1 MIVPAQPN
9 ATDVPVTEVPVT
21 EVPVTEVPEAPL
33 LNVADLRTTFHTA
46 VGPLVAVD
54 GVEWSLNRGAR
65 LGVVGE
71 SGSGKSVMSRSI
83 MRLLPLSRVTST
95 GTVNFDGIDM
105 MSLSR
110 RELLEM
116 WGPQLSMVF
125 QDPLGSLNPVMKI
138 GKQVGEGLRV
148 HRSLSARAAR
158 SAALELLDEVGIPEP
173 HRRID
178 EYPHQLSGGMR
189 QRIVIAIALACSPRL
204 LIADEPTTALD
215 VTVQAQILDLLEAER
230 AERDMSLVLITHD
243 LGVVAGR
250 TDEVIVMYAGRIVE
264 RASTKALFADMKMP
278 YTEAL
283 FRSIPKV
290 TEDSHTRLEIIGG
303 QPPTMTDLDVGC
315 KFAPRC
321 KYAQDLCFA
330 EEPTLVDV
338 PKPSLRQPRNNSN
351 SNAGSNGGES
361 GADTTVHTYRCFY
374 PVGSDEATEA
384 LKRNIASGR
393 VNETG
398 VVVRAD

>member
-1 MIVPAQPN
+1 MSDASTPDLAGL
-9 ATDVPVTEVPVT
+9 DESS
-21 EVPVTEVPEAPL
+21 L
-33 LNVADLRTTFHTA
+33 LDIAELRTTFHTP

-54 GVEWSLNRGAR
+54 GVEWSLRRGTR
-65 LGVVGE
+65 MGVVGE

-83 MRLLPLSRVTST
+83 MRLLPKSRVTST
-95 GTVNFDGIDM
+95 GTVTFDGIDM
-105 MSLSR
+105 MSLGR

-148 HRSLSARAAR
+148 HRDLSARAAR
-158 SAALELLDEVGIPEP
+158 SAALDLLEEVGIPEP

-215 VTVQAQILDLLEAER
+215 VTVQAQILDLLEAQR
-230 AERDMSLVLITHD
+230 AERNMSLVLITHD
-243 LGVVAGR
+243 LGIVAGR
-250 TDEVIVMYAGRIVE
+250 TDEIIVMYAGRIVE
-264 RASTKALFADMKMP
+264 RAPTSTLFSDMRMP

-290 TEDSHTRLEIIGG
+290 TDDSHARLEIIGG
-303 QPPTMTDLDVGC
+303 QPPQMTDLQPGC

-330 EEPTLVDV
+330 EEPALIEV
-338 PKPSLRQPRNNSN
+338 PRAAPARSSITDSGDDGEPDPA
-351 SNAGSNGGES
+351 AG
-361 GADTTVHTYRCFY
+361 VHLYRCFY
-374 PVGSDEATEA
+374 PVGTPEAAEA
-384 LKRNIASGR
+384 FERNIASGR
-393 VNETG
+393 VSEAG
-398 VVVRAD
+398 VVINPT

>member
-1 MIVPAQPN
+1 MSDASTPDLAGL
-9 ATDVPVTEVPVT
+9 DES
-21 EVPVTEVPEAPL
+21 PL
-33 LNVADLRTTFHTA
+33 LDIAELRTTFHTP

-54 GVEWSLNRGAR
+54 GVEWSLRRGAR
-65 LGVVGE
+65 MGVVGE

-83 MRLLPLSRVTST
+83 MRLLPKSRVTST
-95 GTVNFDGIDM
+95 GTVTFDGIDM
-105 MSLSR
+105 MSLGR
-110 RELLEM
+110 RDLLEM
-116 WGPQLSMVF
+116 WGPQLAMVF

-148 HRSLSARAAR
+148 HRDLSARAAR
-158 SAALELLDEVGIPEP
+158 SAALDLLEEVGIPEP

-215 VTVQAQILDLLEAER
+215 VTVQAQILDLLEAQR
-230 AERDMSLVLITHD
+230 AERNMSLVLITHD
-243 LGVVAGR
+243 LGIVAGR
-250 TDEVIVMYAGRIVE
+250 TDEIIVMYAGRIVE
-264 RASTKALFADMKMP
+264 RAPTSTLFSDMRMP

-290 TEDSHTRLEIIGG
+290 TDDSHARLEIIGG
-303 QPPTMTDLDVGC
+303 QPPRMTDLQPGC

-330 EEPTLVDV
+330 EEPALIEV
-338 PKPSLRQPRNNSN
+338 PRAAPARSSITDSGDDGEPDPA
-351 SNAGSNGGES
+351 AG
-361 GADTTVHTYRCFY
+361 VHLYRCFY
-374 PVGSDEATEA
+374 PVGTPEAAEA
-384 LKRNIASGR
+384 FERNIASGR
-393 VNETG
+393 VSEAG
-398 VVVRAD
+398 VVINPT

>member
-1 MIVPAQPN
+1 MSDALTPDLAGL
-9 ATDVPVTEVPVT
+9 DES
-21 EVPVTEVPEAPL
+21 PL
-33 LNVADLRTTFHTA
+33 LDIAELRTTFHTP

-54 GVEWSLNRGAR
+54 GVEWSLRRGAR
-65 LGVVGE
+65 MGVVGE

-83 MRLLPLSRVTST
+83 MRLLPKSRVTST
-95 GTVNFDGIDM
+95 GTVTFDGIDM
-105 MSLSR
+105 MSLGR
-110 RELLEM
+110 RDLLEM
-116 WGPQLSMVF
+116 WGPQLAMVF

-148 HRSLSARAAR
+148 HRDLSARAAR
-158 SAALELLDEVGIPEP
+158 SAALDLLEEVGIPEP

-215 VTVQAQILDLLEAER
+215 VTVQAQILDLLEAQR
-230 AERDMSLVLITHD
+230 AERNMSLVLITHD
-243 LGVVAGR
+243 LGIVAGR
-250 TDEVIVMYAGRIVE
+250 TDEIIVMYAGRIVE
-264 RASTKALFADMKMP
+264 RAPTSTLFSDMRMP

-290 TEDSHTRLEIIGG
+290 TDDSHARLEIIGG
-303 QPPTMTDLDVGC
+303 QPPQMTDLQPGC

-330 EEPTLVDV
+330 EEPALIEV
-338 PKPSLRQPRNNSN
+338 PRGAPARSSITDSGDDGEPDPA
-351 SNAGSNGGES
+351 AG
-361 GADTTVHTYRCFY
+361 VHLYRCFY
-374 PVGSDEATEA
+374 PVGTPEAAEA
-384 LKRNIASGR
+384 FERNIASGR
-393 VNETG
+393 VSEAG
-398 VVVRAD
+398 VVINPT

>member
-1 MIVPAQPN
+1 MSDASTPDLAGS
-9 ATDVPVTEVPVT
+9 DES
-21 EVPVTEVPEAPL
+21 PL
-33 LNVADLRTTFHTA
+33 LDIAELRTTFHTP

-54 GVEWSLNRGAR
+54 GVEWSLRRGAR

-83 MRLLPLSRVTST
+83 MRLLPKSKVTST
-95 GTVNFDGIDM
+95 GEVSFDGIDM
-105 MSLSR
+105 MSLGR
-110 RELLEM
+110 RDLLEM
-116 WGPQLSMVF
+116 WGPQLAMVF

-148 HRSLSARAAR
+148 HRDLSARAAR
-158 SAALELLDEVGIPEP
+158 SAALDLLEEVGIPEP

-230 AERDMSLVLITHD
+230 AERNMSLVLITHD
-243 LGVVAGR
+243 LGIVAGR
-250 TDEVIVMYAGRIVE
+250 TDEIIVMYAGRIVE
-264 RASTKALFADMKMP
+264 RAPTSTLFSDMRMP

-290 TEDSHTRLEIIGG
+290 TDDSHARLEIIGG
-303 QPPTMTDLDVGC
+303 QPPQMTDLPPGC

-330 EEPTLVDV
+330 EEPALIEV
-338 PKPSLRQPRNNSN
+338 PKAAPARSSITGNGDDDEPDPA
-351 SNAGSNGGES
+351 AG
-361 GADTTVHTYRCFY
+361 VHLYRCFY
-374 PVGSDEATEA
+374 PVGTPEASEA
-384 LKRNIASGR
+384 FERNIASGR
-393 VNETG
+393 VSEAG
-398 VVVRAD
+398 VVINPT

>member
-1 MIVPAQPN
+1 MTD
-9 ATDVPVTEVPVT
+9 ATAFGENV
-21 EVPVTEVPEAPL
+21 L
-33 LNVADLRTTFHTA
+33 LDIADLRTTFHTA
-46 VGPLVAVD
+46 VGPLIAVD
-54 GVEWSLNRGAR
+54 GVDWSLRAGAR

-71 SGSGKSVMSRSI
+71 SGSGKSIMSRSI
-83 MRLLPLSRVTST
+83 MRLLPKSRVTST
-95 GTVNFDGIDM
+95 GSVLFDGIDM

-110 RELLEM
+110 RQLLDM
-116 WGPQLSMVF
+116 WGPQLAMVF

-138 GKQVGEGLRV
+138 GRQVGEGLRV
-148 HRSLSARAAR
+148 HRDLSARAAR
-158 SAALELLDEVGIPEP
+158 AASLELLEEVGIPEP
-173 HRRID
+173 QRRID

-215 VTVQAQILDLLEAER
+215 VTVQAQILDLLETQR

-264 RASTKALFADMKMP
+264 RAPTATLFRDMRMP

-290 TEDSHTRLEIIGG
+290 TDDSHARLEIIGG
-303 QPPTMTDLDVGC
+303 QPPRMTDLPTGC

-321 KYAQDLCFA
+321 KYAQELCVA
-330 EEPTLVDV
+330 EEPALIEVPAAVD
-338 PKPSLRQPRNNSN
+338 N
-351 SNAGSNGGES
+351 NGG
-361 GADTTVHTYRCFY
+361 GARRRETWRDEDPGVDDNGGGAPAGAHLFRCFY
-374 PVGSDEATEA
+374 PVGTPEAAEA
-384 LKRNIASGR
+384 FERNVASGR
-393 VNETG
+393 VSEAG
-398 VVVRAD
+398 VVINPT

>member
-1 MIVPAQPN
+1 MSDASTPDLAGL
-9 ATDVPVTEVPVT
+9 DES
-21 EVPVTEVPEAPL
+21 PL
-33 LNVADLRTTFHTA
+33 LDIAELRTTFHTP

-54 GVEWSLNRGAR
+54 GVEWSLRRGAR
-65 LGVVGE
+65 MGVVGE

-83 MRLLPLSRVTST
+83 MRLLPKSRVTSA
-95 GTVNFDGIDM
+95 GTVTFDGIDM
-105 MSLSR
+105 MSLGR
-110 RELLEM
+110 RDLLEM
-116 WGPQLSMVF
+116 WGPQLAMVF

-148 HRSLSARAAR
+148 HRDLSARAAR
-158 SAALELLDEVGIPEP
+158 SAALDLLEEVGIPEP

-215 VTVQAQILDLLEAER
+215 VTVQAQILDLLEAQR
-230 AERDMSLVLITHD
+230 AERNMSLVLITHD
-243 LGVVAGR
+243 LGIVAGR
-250 TDEVIVMYAGRIVE
+250 TDEIIVMYAGRIVE
-264 RASTKALFADMKMP
+264 RAPTSTLFSDMRMP

-290 TEDSHTRLEIIGG
+290 TDDSHARLEIIGG
-303 QPPTMTDLDVGC
+303 QPPQMTDLQPGC

-330 EEPTLVDV
+330 EEPALIEV
-338 PKPSLRQPRNNSN
+338 PRAAPARSSITDSGDDGEPDPA
-351 SNAGSNGGES
+351 AG
-361 GADTTVHTYRCFY
+361 VHLYRCFY
-374 PVGSDEATEA
+374 PVGTPEAAEA
-384 LKRNIASGR
+384 FERNIASGR
-393 VNETG
+393 VSEAG
-398 VVVRAD
+398 VVINPT

>member
-1 MIVPAQPN
+1 MSDASVP
-9 ATDVPVTEVPVT
+9 DLSGSDGR
-21 EVPVTEVPEAPL
+21 PL
-33 LNVADLRTTFHTA
+33 LDVAELHTTFHTP

-54 GVEWSLNRGAR
+54 GVEWSLRRGAR

-83 MRLLPLSRVTST
+83 MRLLPKSRVTST
-95 GTVNFDGIDM
+95 GNVSFDGIDM
-105 MSLSR
+105 MSLGR

-116 WGPQLSMVF
+116 WGPQLAMVF

-148 HRSLSARAAR
+148 HRDLSARAAR
-158 SAALELLDEVGIPEP
+158 SAALDLLEEVGIPEP

-215 VTVQAQILDLLEAER
+215 VTVQAQILDLLEAQR
-230 AERDMSLVLITHD
+230 AERNMSLVLITHD
-243 LGVVAGR
+243 LGIVAGR
-250 TDEVIVMYAGRIVE
+250 TDEIIVMYAGRIVE
-264 RASTKALFADMKMP
+264 RAPTATLFSDMRMP

-290 TEDSHTRLEIIGG
+290 TDDSHARLEIIGG
-303 QPPTMTDLDVGC
+303 QPPQMTDLPTGC

-330 EEPTLVDV
+330 EEPALIEV
-338 PKPSLRQPRNNSN
+338 PKAAPARSSITGSDDDEEPGSA
-351 SNAGSNGGES
+351 AG
-361 GADTTVHTYRCFY
+361 VHLYRCFY
-374 PVGSDEATEA
+374 PVGTPEAAEA
-384 LKRNIASGR
+384 FERNIASGR
-393 VNETG
+393 VSEAG
-398 VVVRAD
+398 VVINPT

>member
-1 MIVPAQPN
+1 MTETVSPVPSPSGEQ
-9 ATDVPVTEVPVT
+9 
-21 EVPVTEVPEAPL
+21 PL
-33 LNVADLRTTFHTA
+33 LDVAELRTTFHTP

-54 GVEWSLNRGAR
+54 GVEWSLRRGAR

-83 MRLLPLSRVTST
+83 MRLLPKSRVTST
-95 GTVNFDGIDM
+95 GNVNFDGIDM
-105 MSLSR
+105 MSLGR

-116 WGPQLSMVF
+116 WGPQLAMVF

-148 HRSLSARAAR
+148 HRDLSARAAR
-158 SAALELLDEVGIPEP
+158 TAALDLLEEVGIPEP

-215 VTVQAQILDLLEAER
+215 VTVQAQILDLLEAQR
-230 AERDMSLVLITHD
+230 AERNMSLVLITHD
-243 LGVVAGR
+243 LGIVAGR
-250 TDEVIVMYAGRIVE
+250 TDEIIVMYAGRIVE
-264 RASTKALFADMKMP
+264 RASTKTLFRDMKMP

-290 TEDSHTRLEIIGG
+290 TDDSHARLEIIGG
-303 QPPTMTDLDVGC
+303 QPPTMTSLDPGC

-330 EEPTLVDV
+330 EEPALIEV
-338 PKPSLRQPRNNSN
+338 PAPSPARSPIT
-351 SNAGSNGGES
+351 GSDDDGEPDD
-361 GADTTVHTYRCFY
+361 GADAHLYRCFY
-374 PVGSDEATEA
+374 PVGTDDATEA
-384 LKRNIASGR
+384 LERNIASGR
-393 VNETG
+393 VSEAG
-398 VVVRAD
+398 VVIRTD

>member
-1 MIVPAQPN
+1 MPDLTGSDAR
-9 ATDVPVTEVPVT
+9 
-21 EVPVTEVPEAPL
+21 PL
-33 LNVADLRTTFHTA
+33 LDVAELRTTFHTA

-54 GVEWSLNRGAR
+54 GVEWSLSRGAR

-83 MRLLPLSRVTST
+83 MRLLPKSRVTST
-95 GTVNFDGIDM
+95 GNVSFDGIDM
-105 MSLSR
+105 MSLGR

-116 WGPQLSMVF
+116 WGPQLAMVF

-148 HRSLSARAAR
+148 HRDLSARAAR
-158 SAALELLDEVGIPEP
+158 SAALDLLEEVGIPEP

-230 AERDMSLVLITHD
+230 AERNMSLVLITHD
-243 LGVVAGR
+243 LGIVAGR
-250 TDEVIVMYAGRIVE
+250 TDEIIVMYAGRIVE
-264 RASTKALFADMKMP
+264 RASTKTLFRDMKMP

-290 TEDSHTRLEIIGG
+290 TDDSHARLEIIGG
-303 QPPTMTDLDVGC
+303 QPPTMTSLDPGC

-330 EEPTLVDV
+330 EEPALIEVPTPSPARSRITGSDDDGEPDV
-338 PKPSLRQPRNNSN
+338 
-351 SNAGSNGGES
+351 
-361 GADTTVHTYRCFY
+361 GADTHLYRCFY
-374 PVGSDEATEA
+374 PVGTDDAAEA
-384 LKRNIASGR
+384 LERNIASGR
-393 VNETG
+393 VSEAG
-398 VVVRAD
+398 VVIRTD

>member
-1 MIVPAQPN
+1 MSDASTPDLAGL
-9 ATDVPVTEVPVT
+9 DESS
-21 EVPVTEVPEAPL
+21 L
-33 LNVADLRTTFHTA
+33 LDIAELRTTFHTP

-54 GVEWSLNRGAR
+54 GVEWSLRRGTR
-65 LGVVGE
+65 MGVVGE

-83 MRLLPLSRVTST
+83 MRLLPKSRVTST
-95 GTVNFDGIDM
+95 GTVTFDGIDM
-105 MSLSR
+105 MSLGR

-148 HRSLSARAAR
+148 HRDLSARAAR
-158 SAALELLDEVGIPEP
+158 SAALDLLEEVGIPEP

-215 VTVQAQILDLLEAER
+215 VTVQAQILDLLEAQR
-230 AERDMSLVLITHD
+230 AERNMSLVLITHD
-243 LGVVAGR
+243 LGIVAGR
-250 TDEVIVMYAGRIVE
+250 TDEIIVMYAGRIVE
-264 RASTKALFADMKMP
+264 RAPTSTLFSDMRMP

-290 TEDSHTRLEIIGG
+290 TDDSHARLEIIGG
-303 QPPTMTDLDVGC
+303 QPPRMTDLQPGC

-330 EEPTLVDV
+330 EEPALIEA
-338 PKPSLRQPRNNSN
+338 PRAAPARS
-351 SNAGSNGGES
+351 SITDSGDDGGPDPAAG
-361 GADTTVHTYRCFY
+361 VHLYRCFY
-374 PVGSDEATEA
+374 PVGTPEAAEA
-384 LKRNIASGR
+384 FERNIASGR
-393 VNETG
+393 VSEAG
-398 VVVRAD
+398 VVIRAG

>member
-1 MIVPAQPN
+1 MAGL
-9 ATDVPVTEVPVT
+9 DES
-21 EVPVTEVPEAPL
+21 PL
-33 LNVADLRTTFHTA
+33 LDIAELRTTFHTP

-54 GVEWSLNRGAR
+54 GVEWSLRRGAR
-65 LGVVGE
+65 MGVVGE

-83 MRLLPLSRVTST
+83 MRLLPKSRVTST
-95 GTVNFDGIDM
+95 GTVTFDGIDM
-105 MSLSR
+105 MSLGR
-110 RELLEM
+110 RDLLEM
-116 WGPQLSMVF
+116 WGPQLAMVF

-148 HRSLSARAAR
+148 HRDLSARAAR
-158 SAALELLDEVGIPEP
+158 SAALDLLEEVGIPEP

-215 VTVQAQILDLLEAER
+215 VTVQAQILDLLEAQR
-230 AERDMSLVLITHD
+230 AERNMSLVLITHD
-243 LGVVAGR
+243 LGIVAGR
-250 TDEVIVMYAGRIVE
+250 TDEIIVMYAGRIVE
-264 RASTKALFADMKMP
+264 RAPTSTLFSDMRMP

-290 TEDSHTRLEIIGG
+290 TDDSHARLEIIGG
-303 QPPTMTDLDVGC
+303 QPPQMTDLQPGC

-330 EEPTLVDV
+330 EEPALIEV
-338 PKPSLRQPRNNSN
+338 PRAAPARSSITDSGDDGEPDPA
-351 SNAGSNGGES
+351 AG
-361 GADTTVHTYRCFY
+361 VHLYRCFY
-374 PVGSDEATEA
+374 PVGTPEAAEA
-384 LKRNIASGR
+384 FERNIASGR
-393 VNETG
+393 VSEAG
-398 VVVRAD
+398 VVIRAG

>member
-1 MIVPAQPN
+1 MSDASVP
-9 ATDVPVTEVPVT
+9 DLLVSDER
-21 EVPVTEVPEAPL
+21 PL
-33 LNVADLRTTFHTA
+33 LDVAELRTTFDTP

-54 GVEWSLNRGAR
+54 GVEWSLRRGAR

-83 MRLLPLSRVTST
+83 MRLLPKSRVTST
-95 GTVNFDGIDM
+95 GNVSFDGIDM
-105 MSLSR
+105 MSLGR

-116 WGPQLSMVF
+116 WGPQLAMVF

-148 HRSLSARAAR
+148 HRDLSARAAR
-158 SAALELLDEVGIPEP
+158 SAALDLLEEVGIPEP

-215 VTVQAQILDLLEAER
+215 VTVQAQILDLLEAQR
-230 AERDMSLVLITHD
+230 AERNMSLVLITHD
-243 LGVVAGR
+243 LGIVAGR
-250 TDEVIVMYAGRIVE
+250 TDEIIVMYAGRVVE
-264 RASTKALFADMKMP
+264 RAPTATLFSDMRMP

-290 TEDSHTRLEIIGG
+290 TDDSHARLEIIGG
-303 QPPTMTDLDVGC
+303 QPPQMTDLPPGC

-330 EEPTLVDV
+330 EEPALIEAPTAAPARSSITDSGDDGE
-338 PKPSLRQPRNNSN
+338 PDPA
-351 SNAGSNGGES
+351 AG
-361 GADTTVHTYRCFY
+361 VHLYRCFY
-374 PVGSDEATEA
+374 PVGTPEAAEA
-384 LKRNIASGR
+384 FERNIASGR
-393 VNETG
+393 VSEAG
-398 VVVRAD
+398 VVINPAERRRSSW

>member
-1 MIVPAQPN
+1 MSDASTPDLAGL
-9 ATDVPVTEVPVT
+9 DESS
-21 EVPVTEVPEAPL
+21 L
-33 LNVADLRTTFHTA
+33 LDIAELRTTFHTP

-54 GVEWSLNRGAR
+54 GVEWSLRRGTR
-65 LGVVGE
+65 MGVVGE

-83 MRLLPLSRVTST
+83 MRLLPKSRVTST
-95 GTVNFDGIDM
+95 GTVTFDGIDM
-105 MSLSR
+105 MSLGR

-116 WGPQLSMVF
+116 WGPQLAMVF

-148 HRSLSARAAR
+148 HRDLSARAAR
-158 SAALELLDEVGIPEP
+158 SAALDLLEEVGIPEP

-215 VTVQAQILDLLEAER
+215 VTVQAQILDLLEAQR
-230 AERDMSLVLITHD
+230 AERNMSLVLITHD
-243 LGVVAGR
+243 LGIVAGR
-250 TDEVIVMYAGRIVE
+250 TDEIIVMYAGRIVE
-264 RASTKALFADMKMP
+264 RAPTSTLFSDMRMP

-290 TEDSHTRLEIIGG
+290 TDDSHARLEIIGG
-303 QPPTMTDLDVGC
+303 QPPRMTDLQPGC

-330 EEPTLVDV
+330 EEPALIEA
-338 PKPSLRQPRNNSN
+338 PRAAPARS
-351 SNAGSNGGES
+351 SITDSGDDGGPDPAAG
-361 GADTTVHTYRCFY
+361 VHLYRCFY
-374 PVGSDEATEA
+374 PVGTPEAAEA
-384 LKRNIASGR
+384 FERNIASGR
-393 VNETG
+393 VSEAG
-398 VVVRAD
+398 VVINPT

>member
-1 MIVPAQPN
+1 MTETGAQNPSPP
-9 ATDVPVTEVPVT
+9 DER
-21 EVPVTEVPEAPL
+21 PL
-33 LNVADLRTTFHTA
+33 LDVSELRTTFHTP

-54 GVEWSLNRGAR
+54 GVEWSLRRGAR

-83 MRLLPLSRVTST
+83 MRLLPKSRVTST
-95 GTVNFDGIDM
+95 GNVSFDGIDM
-105 MSLSR
+105 MSLGR

-116 WGPQLSMVF
+116 WGPQLAMVF

-148 HRSLSARAAR
+148 HRDLSARAAR
-158 SAALELLDEVGIPEP
+158 STALDLLEEVGIPEP

-215 VTVQAQILDLLEAER
+215 VTVQAQILDLLETQR
-230 AERDMSLVLITHD
+230 AERNMSLVLITHD
-243 LGVVAGR
+243 LGIVAGR
-250 TDEVIVMYAGRIVE
+250 TDEIIVMYAGRIVE
-264 RASTKALFADMKMP
+264 RASTKTLFRDMKMP

-290 TEDSHTRLEIIGG
+290 TDDSHARLEIIGG
-303 QPPTMTDLDVGC
+303 QPPTMTSLDPGC

-321 KYAQDLCFA
+321 KYAQDLCYA
-330 EEPTLVDV
+330 EEPALIEV
-338 PKPSLRQPRNNSN
+338 PTPTPARSSIT
-351 SNAGSNGGES
+351 GGDDDGEPDA
-361 GADTTVHTYRCFY
+361 GADVHLYRCFY
-374 PVGSDEATEA
+374 PVGTDDAAEA
-384 LKRNIASGR
+384 LERNIASGR
-393 VNETG
+393 VSEAG
-398 VVVRAD
+398 VVIRTD

>member
-1 MIVPAQPN
+1 M
-9 ATDVPVTEVPVT
+9 TDASMSGFAGADE
-21 EVPVTEVPEAPL
+21 EPL
-33 LNVADLRTTFHTA
+33 LDVADLRTTFHTA

-54 GVEWSLNRGAR
+54 GVEWSLRRGAR

-83 MRLLPLSRVTST
+83 MRLLPKSRVTST
-95 GTVNFDGIDM
+95 GTVTFDGVDM
-105 MSLSR
+105 MSLGR
-110 RELLEM
+110 RELFDM
-116 WGPQLSMVF
+116 WGPQLAMVF

-148 HRSLSARAAR
+148 HRDLSARAAR
-158 SAALELLDEVGIPEP
+158 AAALDLLEEVGIPEP

-215 VTVQAQILDLLEAER
+215 VTVQAQILDLLETQR

-243 LGVVAGR
+243 LGIVAGR
-250 TDEVIVMYAGRIVE
+250 TDEIIVMYAGRIVE
-264 RASTKALFADMKMP
+264 RAPTATLFGNMRMP

-290 TEDSHTRLEIIGG
+290 TDDSHARLEIIGG
-303 QPPTMTDLDVGC
+303 QPPRMTDLPTGC

-321 KYAQDLCFA
+321 KYAQELCVA
-330 EEPTLVDV
+330 EEPALIEAPAAPD
-338 PKPSLRQPRNNSN
+338 N
-351 SNAGSNGGES
+351 NGG
-361 GADTTVHTYRCFY
+361 GARRRETARDDDLDDDDNDGGAPAGAHLYRCFY
-374 PVGSDEATEA
+374 PVGTPEAAEA
-384 LKRNIASGR
+384 FERNVASGR
-393 VNETG
+393 VSEAG
-398 VVVRAD
+398 VVIRAT

>member
-1 MIVPAQPN
+1 M
-9 ATDVPVTEVPVT
+9 TESPT
-21 EVPVTEVPEAPL
+21 LNPPSALDGTPL
-33 LNVADLRTTFHTA
+33 LEVADLRTTFHTA
-46 VGPLVAVD
+46 AGPLVAVD
-54 GVEWSLNRGAR
+54 GVEWSLRSGAR

-83 MRLLPLSRVTST
+83 MRLLPKSRVTST
-95 GTVNFDGIDM
+95 GEVTFDGVDM
-105 MSLSR
+105 MSLGR

-116 WGPQLSMVF
+116 WGPQLAMVF

-148 HRSLSARAAR
+148 HRDLSARAAR
-158 SAALELLDEVGIPEP
+158 SAALELLEEVGIPEP

-243 LGVVAGR
+243 LGIVAGR
-250 TDEVIVMYAGRIVE
+250 TDEIIVMYAGRVVE
-264 RASTKALFADMKMP
+264 RAPTATLFRDMKMP

-290 TEDSHTRLEIIGG
+290 TDDSHARLEIIGG
-303 QPPTMTDLDVGC
+303 QPPRMTHLPPGC

-321 KYAQDLCFA
+321 KYAQDLCYA
-330 EEPTLVDV
+330 EEPALIEAPTRTPTRSGVIDSGDDGGSD
-338 PKPSLRQPRNNSN
+338 PA
-351 SNAGSNGGES
+351 AG
-361 GADTTVHTYRCFY
+361 AHLYRCFY
-374 PVGSDEATEA
+374 PVGTPEAAEA
-384 LKRNIASGR
+384 FERNLASGR
-393 VNETG
+393 VSEAG
-398 VVVRAD
+398 VVIRAT

>member
-1 MIVPAQPN
+1 VSDASTPDLAGL
-9 ATDVPVTEVPVT
+9 DES
-21 EVPVTEVPEAPL
+21 PL
-33 LNVADLRTTFHTA
+33 LDIAELRTTFHTP

-54 GVEWSLNRGAR
+54 GVEWSLRRGAR
-65 LGVVGE
+65 MGVVGE

-83 MRLLPLSRVTST
+83 MRLLPKSRVTST
-95 GTVNFDGIDM
+95 GTVTFDGIDM
-105 MSLSR
+105 MSLGR
-110 RELLEM
+110 RDLLEM
-116 WGPQLSMVF
+116 WGPQLAMVF

-148 HRSLSARAAR
+148 HRDLSARAAR
-158 SAALELLDEVGIPEP
+158 SAALDLLEEVGIPEP

-215 VTVQAQILDLLEAER
+215 VTVQAQILDLLEAQR
-230 AERDMSLVLITHD
+230 AERNMSLVLITHD
-243 LGVVAGR
+243 LGIVAGR
-250 TDEVIVMYAGRIVE
+250 TDEIIVMYAGRIVE
-264 RASTKALFADMKMP
+264 RAPTSTLFSDMRMP

-290 TEDSHTRLEIIGG
+290 TDDSHARLEIIGG
-303 QPPTMTDLDVGC
+303 QPPQMTDLQPGC

-330 EEPTLVDV
+330 EEPALIEV
-338 PKPSLRQPRNNSN
+338 PRAAPARSSITDSGDDGEPDPA
-351 SNAGSNGGES
+351 AG
-361 GADTTVHTYRCFY
+361 VHLYRCFY
-374 PVGSDEATEA
+374 PVGTPEAAEA
-384 LKRNIASGR
+384 FERNIASGR
-393 VNETG
+393 VSEAG
-398 VVVRAD
+398 VVINPA